1 MRRVY
6 PSGYCWAEPMPTVY
20 HRGDLEES
28 RRAIPLKLRNTLK
41 GHEGQV
47 LCARFGP
54 DGRRVA
60 TGGRDKTIAIWNLRG
75 GKLERVLEGHERAV
89 TVLAIT
95 PNPSEGEEAGGE
107 GAGAELLSGDAGGG
121 LKLWSWPKGK
131 LLLELDEHVG
141 PVYTLGSS
149 ADGQLLASGAKDESI
164 CVWERESGELLHRLP
179 VGPRGMSF
187 VFSADGEYLVSGRGG
202 NTLRFWSLET
212 GELAWEQ
219 DAGPGT
225 VGALELGRRR
235 QWAVSRGWRGPI
247 TIWSTSEWG
256 YAAVLP
262 IIEKGL
268 AGACLRPGHEQVVCV
283 FEGGIGLYD
292 ANDGRLLDRYE
303 IPCKGV
309 FDLDVSPDGEYAV
322 TASADEV
329 GRVFEF
335 GALPDRRPDA
345 EDEDDE
351 DEEADDED
359 EDDDDDDE

>member
-1 MRRVY
+1 
-6 PSGYCWAEPMPTVY
+6 
-20 HRGDLEES
+20 
-28 RRAIPLKLRNTLK
+28 LKLRNTLK

-75 GKLERVLEGHERAV
+75 SKRERVLEEHERAV
-89 TVLAIT
+89 TALAFT
-95 PNPSEGEEAGGE
+95 PSE
-107 GAGAELLSGDAGGG
+107 ELLSGDAGGG
-121 LKLWSWPKGK
+121 LKLWSWPRGK

-149 ADGQLLASGAKDESI
+149 ADGKLLASGAKDESI

-202 NTLRFWSLET
+202 AALRFWSLET

-225 VGALELGRRR
+225 VGALELDRTR
-235 QWAVSRGWRGPI
+235 QWAVSRGWRGPV
-247 TIWSTSEWG
+247 TIWSTNEWG

-262 IIEKGL
+262 IVEKGL
-268 AGACLRPGHEQVVCV
+268 GGACLRPGHEQVVCV
-283 FEGGIGLYD
+283 YEGGIGLYD
-292 ANDGRLLDRYE
+292 ASDGRLLDRYE

-345 EDEDDE
+345 EDED
-351 DEEADDED
+351 EEEEEEED
-359 EDDDDDDE
+359 EDDEEEDEDDE

>member
-1 MRRVY
+1 
-6 PSGYCWAEPMPTVY
+6 VY
-20 HRGDLEES
+20 HPRDLEES

-47 LCARFGP
+47 LCARF
-54 DGRRVA
+54 DAEGRRVA

-75 GKLERVLEGHERAV
+75 GKQERVLEGHERAV
-89 TVLAIT
+89 TVLAMI
-95 PNPSEGEEAGGE
+95 PGDEASSRDD
-107 GAGAELLSGDAGGG
+107 ELLSGDAGGG

-149 ADGQLLASGAKDESI
+149 TDGKLLASGAKDESI
-164 CVWERESGELLHRLP
+164 CVWERETGELLHRLP

-202 NTLRFWSLET
+202 NALRFWSLET

-225 VGALELGRRR
+225 VGALELDRTR
-235 QWAVSRGWRGPI
+235 QWVVSRGWRGPV

-268 AGACLRPGHEQVVCV
+268 TGACLRPDHEQVVCIY
-283 FEGGIGLYD
+283 EGGIGLYD
-292 ANDGRLLDRYE
+292 ANDGRLLDRHE

-335 GALPDRRPDA
+335 GALPDRRPAAADDDEA
-345 EDEDDE
+345 EEDEAEEDEEEEDDEDDE
-351 DEEADDED
+351 
-359 EDDDDDDE
+359 

>member
-1 MRRVY
+1 
-6 PSGYCWAEPMPTVY
+6 
-20 HRGDLEES
+20 
-28 RRAIPLKLRNTLK
+28 LKLRNTLK

-75 GKLERVLEGHERAV
+75 SKCERVLEGHERAV
-89 TVLAIT
+89 TVLAMT
-95 PNPSEGEEAGGE
+95 SGPGDGNEPGGE
-107 GAGAELLSGDAGGG
+107 ELLSGDAGGG
-121 LKLWSWPKGK
+121 LKLWSWPRGK

-149 ADGQLLASGAKDESI
+149 ADGKLLASGAKDESI
-164 CVWERESGELLHRLP
+164 CVWERETGELLHRLP
-179 VGPRGMSF
+179 VGPLGMSF

-202 NTLRFWSLET
+202 AALRFWSLET

-225 VGALELGRRR
+225 VGALELDRSR
-235 QWAVSRGWRGPI
+235 QWAVSRGWRGPV

-262 IIEKGL
+262 IVEKGL
-268 AGACLRPGHEQVVCV
+268 GGACLRPGHEQVVCIY
-283 FEGGIGLYD
+283 EAGIGLYD
-292 ANDGRLLDRYE
+292 ANDGRLLDQHD

-309 FDLDVSPDGEYAV
+309 YDLDVSPDGEYAV

-335 GALPDRRPDA
+335 GALPERRPDA
-345 EDEDDE
+345 EDEE
-351 DEEADDED
+351 EEA
-359 EDDDDDDE
+359 DDDDDEDDEDDE

>member
-1 MRRVY
+1 M
-6 PSGYCWAEPMPTVY
+6 
-20 HRGDLEES
+20 
-28 RRAIPLKLRNTLK
+28 KLRNTLK

-60 TGGRDKTIAIWNLRG
+60 TGGRDKTIAVWQLRG
-75 GKLERVLEGHERAV
+75 SKCERVIEGHERAV
-89 TVLAIT
+89 TVLAFT
-95 PNPSEGEEAGGE
+95 PNE
-107 GAGAELLSGDAGGG
+107 ELLSGDAGGA

-131 LLLELDEHVG
+131 LLLDLDGHAG
-141 PVYTLGSS
+141 TVYTLGTS
-149 ADGQLLASGAKDESI
+149 ADGSLLASGGKDETI
-164 CVWERESGELLHRLP
+164 RVWSRETGELLHRLE
-179 VGPRGMSF
+179 VGSRGTSF

-225 VGALELGRRR
+225 VGAFELDRTR

-262 IIEKGL
+262 IVEKGL
-268 AGACLRPGHEQVVCV
+268 AGAALRPGHEQLVCV
-283 FEGGIGLYD
+283 YEGGIGLFD
-292 ANDGRLLDRYE
+292 ATNGRALDRFE

-309 FDLDVSPDGEYAV
+309 FDLDVSPDAEYAV

-335 GALPDRRPDA
+335 GALPARGPDDVDVE
-345 EDEDDE
+345 EDEEGEGEEEEDDDEEDE
-351 DEEADDED
+351 DEEDED
-359 EDDDDDDE
+359 E

>member
-1 MRRVY
+1 M
-6 PSGYCWAEPMPTVY
+6 Y
-20 HRGDLEES
+20 HPGDLEES

-60 TGGRDKTIAIWNLRG
+60 TGGRDKTIAIWNPRG
-75 GKLERVLEGHERAV
+75 SKCERVLEGHERAV
-89 TVLAIT
+89 TVLAMI
-95 PNPSEGEEAGGE
+95 PGEEGEEGDA
-107 GAGAELLSGDAGGG
+107 LLSGDAGGG
-121 LKLWSWPKGK
+121 LKLWSWPRGK

-149 ADGQLLASGAKDESI
+149 ADGTLLASGAKDESI
-164 CVWERESGELLHRLP
+164 CVWERETGELLHRLP

-202 NTLRFWSLET
+202 SVLRFWSLET

-225 VGALELGRRR
+225 VGALELDGTR
-235 QWAVSRGWRGPI
+235 QWAVSRGWRGPV

-262 IIEKGL
+262 IVEKGL
-268 AGACLRPGHEQVVCV
+268 AGACLRPGHEQVVCIY
-283 FEGGIGLYD
+283 ENGIGIFD
-292 ANDGRLLDRYE
+292 ANDGRMLDSYE

-309 FDLDVSPDGEYAV
+309 FDLDVSPDGEYAI

-329 GRVFEF
+329 ARVFEF
-335 GALPDRRPDA
+335 GALPERQP
-345 EDEDDE
+345 DED
-351 DEEADDED
+351 ADDED
-359 EDDDDDDE
+359 EDADDEDEDEDEDDQ